1 MELYTMKSEFYHVQF
16 FKKQNQRMVGD
27 PRTEWRLVQMNLTG
41 LQMFNLIS
49 LKRLGGKE
57 I

>member
-1 MELYTMKSEFYHVQF
+1 MKSEFYHVQF
-16 FKKQNQRMVGD
+16 FKKQNQRVVGD